1 MKSHK
6 CLACTPRQICQQKQ
20 LKASIVCEE
29 FYGLPAEC
37 YGPQTSIELGIKNNS
52 LKWFMA

>member
-1 MKSHK
+1 MFGMHPQTDLS
-6 CLACTPRQICQQKQ
+6 TKQ
-20 LKASIVCEE
+20 LKASIVSEE

-37 YGPQTSIELGIKNNS
+37 YGPQISIELGIKNNS